1 MDKPEYVVRL
11 ASASDAAHEAL
22 EGVDSRGGPPDAQ
35 MLVHA
40 LDPLLWAVGALLT
53 RVADAQTTEA
63 SVAEV
68 FSRAASQIT
77 RSIDDLLNEVGHPGQ
92 LFQPPADWP
101 MLNED

>member
-1 MDKPEYVVRL
+1 MDRPEYVVRL
-11 ASASDAAHEAL
+11 TSASDAAHEAL
-22 EGVDSRGGPPDAQ
+22 EDVDNRGRPPDAQ

-40 LDPLLWAVGALLT
+40 LEPLLWAVSALLN

-68 FSRAASQIT
+68 FSRASSQIA
-77 RSIDDLLNEVGHPGQ
+77 RSVDNLLNEVGHAGQ
-92 LFQPPADWP
+92 VHQPTATWP